1 MSTRSSIQR
10 SGIGLKQ
17 SGQATLE
24 YVLMLGIAI
33 AISIGIYSG
42 FYSTLRTG
50 FKNLNAELEKSLQT
64 GNFEENVNGWDN
76 SYQ

>member
-1 MSTRSSIQR
+1 MQNPSSTQR
-10 SGIGLKQ
+10 LNLRTAQ

-24 YVLMLGIAI
+24 YVLMLSIAI

-76 SYQ
+76 TYQ